1 MEHHFNTDLAKEYGV
16 NCAILIDNI
25 SYWIHKNQCDNRH
38 FYDGR
43 YWTYISRQGM
53 VRMFPYLSE
62 KQIGYALQKLID
74 NDILM
79 VGNYNKN
86 TFDRTKW
93 YAFTDNGLDLI
104 YDLTK
109 GNNRIDK
116 RSVSNNTKGN
126 HRCDKRET
134 CVDSNIYIN
143 NTTDTDTDTNT
154 NTNKGADAPL
164 DEIFNLIDFDFDK
177 NLIAP
182 LLEFAKMRKGI
193 KKPLTPYAM
202 KLNVS
207 QLQKMSADVN
217 TQIAIVNQSVQN
229 CWQGFY
235 ALNDGQ
241 KGQASETEMKPT
253 EGLDELEKQFM
264 RGYPDAG

>member
-43 YWTYISRQGM
+43 YWTYISQQGM
-53 VRMFPYLSE
+53 VRMFPYLSK

-104 YDLTK
+104 FNLTK

-126 HRCDKRET
+126 LRCDKRGT
-134 CVDSNIYIN
+134 CVDSNIYIK
-143 NTTDTDTDTNT
+143 NTTDTDTDTDTNT
-154 NTNKGADAPL
+154 NKGAGAPL
-164 DEIFNLIDFDFDK
+164 DEIFSEIDFDFDK

-182 LLEFAKMRKGI
+182 LLEFAKMRKSI

-202 KLNVS
+202 KLAVS

-235 ALNDGQ
+235 ALKDGQ
-241 KGQASETEMKPT
+241 KGQASDTKMKTT
-253 EGLDELEKQFM
+253 EGIDELEKQFM
-264 RGYPDAG
+264 RGYQDA